1 MCDGLRFK
9 DLQDREIEEGVEDG
23 INLPSMEIAR
33 TFAVE
38 TIDHPHPLG
47 PDPPFLPSL
56 FIFSIS
62 FSLLDIRT
70 SIGTN
75 TRAKQASINLQDTFS
90 NT

>member
-47 PDPPFLPSL
+47 ADPSFLISF

-62 FSLLDIRT
+62 FCLLGIRT
-70 SIGTN
+70 SIETN
-75 TRAKQASINLQDTFS
+75 TRAKQVSINLQDTFN